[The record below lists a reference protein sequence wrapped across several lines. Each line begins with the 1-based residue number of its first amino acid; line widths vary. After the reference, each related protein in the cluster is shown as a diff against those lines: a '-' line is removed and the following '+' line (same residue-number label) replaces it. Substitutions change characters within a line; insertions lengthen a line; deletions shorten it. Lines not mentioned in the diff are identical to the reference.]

1 MLSPET
7 LQALCCPRC
16 PDGALGV
23 QKGDGDGDGAL
34 VCARCGRRYPLV
46 GGIACLLEDP
56 ELWRATWAARL
67 ADYATAVASRV
78 RALDVEAQ
86 SPTLLPRTRAR
97 VVRSAAALADQ
108 QRQVSALLAD
118 LAGGDP
124 MSASASAPPI
134 PQRPAPQ
141 DQLLVLEC
149 YENIFRDWVW
159 GDRENDIL
167 RAIVVDLFSTAP
179 RALAVYGA
187 GAGRLAFDVHRTL
200 APRQTFAF
208 DINPLPLSVAARLL
222 DGKTVELVE
231 FPVAAH
237 GDDQVVIRHQLQP
250 PALAPEGLTL
260 MFADAYRP
268 PFAPGSLEAVLTP
281 WFIDATSVD
290 FRDTAAAI
298 NRVLRPGG
306 LWVNCG
312 PLRFRD
318 ELSRSYVIEEVI
330 DIVADSGFAVGE
342 RARHDIP
349 YFDSPSSG
357 SRRTET
363 VFSFAAR
370 KSGEVMRPAGGSTSP
385 ASYPAW
391 ITDPRLPV
399 PPAPALATL
408 QRSSVFTAGVL
419 SLVDGKR
426 SLADI
431 AGVLAASW
439 QAPPA
444 AMLDQLRVFFV
455 GLVR

>member
-23 QKGDGDGDGAL
+23 EEGDGDGDGAL
-34 VCARCGRRYPLV
+34 ICARCGRRYPLV
-46 GGIACLLEDP
+46 GGIACLLDDP

-67 ADYATAVASRV
+67 ADYATAVAARM

-86 SPTLLPRTRAR
+86 TPGLLPRTRAR
-97 VVRSAAALADQ
+97 VVRTAAALADQ
-108 QRQVSALLAD
+108 QRQVSGLLAD
-118 LAGGDP
+118 LAGGELAA
-124 MSASASAPPI
+124 ASAAAAAMPP
-134 PQRPAPQ
+134 RSAPQ
-141 DQLLVLEC
+141 DQLQVLEC
-149 YENIFRDWVW
+149 YENVFRDWVW
-159 GDRENDIL
+159 GDPESDIL
-167 RAIVVDLFSTAP
+167 RAIVVDLFASAP
-179 RALAVYGA
+179 RSLAIYGA
-187 GAGRLAFDVHRTL
+187 GAGRLAYDVHRTL
-200 APRQTFAF
+200 TPRQTFAF

-222 DGKTVELVE
+222 DGERVELVE

-237 GDDQVVIRHQLQP
+237 GDDQVVMRHQLQP
-250 PALAPEGLTL
+250 PAPAPEGLTL

-268 PFAPGSLEAVLTP
+268 PFVPGSLEAVLTP

-306 LWVNCG
+306 LWINCG

-318 ELSRSYVIEEVI
+318 DLSRSYVIEEVI

-342 RARHDIP
+342 RGRHDIP
-349 YFDSPSSG
+349 YFDSPASG

-363 VFSFAAR
+363 VFTFTAR
-370 KSGEVMRPAGGSTSP
+370 KSGEVTRPASGGSPS

-391 ITDPRLPV
+391 IVDPRLPV
-399 PPAPALATL
+399 PPSTTLATL

-419 SLVDGKR
+419 SLVDGQR
-426 SLADI
+426 SMADI